1 LVGAI
6 HNFEGK
12 LFKYQPMAENKKS
25 FILYC
30 DLINTINKLPD
41 DKAGK
46 LFKIILSYVNDENPT
61 IDDILVDIAFEPI
74 KLQLKRDLKK
84 WDESLG
90 KKSSAGVV
98 SAFNKFK
105 ARVDDNIKK
114 LDIKKEIAICNKRIL
129 DNGGADIYYEK
140 CLEYLKSIEINPT
153 GVDSVATLSTVTV
166 TDTVNVTVNVTDN
179 VINNINTENSIEF
192 LHPQNLEDNNQS
204 LEVKKENTVLP
215 GGRQLHKLNDY
226 IKQNYPTVFR
236 LGQLT
241 DEQCEFIIKTYP
253 KDLIIDKLDAMENKK
268 DLVKKYKSSFLTL
281 KSWLKLGM
289 ENYKAKDQ
297 SRLSKNLSVLQS
309 ALQTLNEREQDGIQ

>member
-1 LVGAI
+1 
-6 HNFEGK
+6 
-12 LFKYQPMAENKKS
+12 MAENKKS

-114 LDIKKEIAICNKRIL
+114 LDIKKEIAICKKRII
-129 DNGGADIYYEK
+129 DNGGSDTYYEK
-140 CLEYLKSIEINPT
+140 CLEYLKSIEINST

-166 TDTVNVTVNVTDN
+166 TDTVTDTVNVTDN

-192 LHPQNLEDNNQS
+192 LHPQDLEDNNQY
-204 LEVKKENTVLP
+204 LKVKKENTVFP
-215 GGRQLHKLNDY
+215 VGKTDVDNRKL
-226 IKQNYPTVFR
+226 QFR
-236 LGQLT
+236 
-241 DEQCEFIIKTYP
+241 
-253 KDLIIDKLDAMENKK
+253 DKLIPFLDEYGKDTLRDFYNYWTENSKDGLKFRMEAQKFF
-268 DLVKKYKSSFLTL
+268 DVKRRLATWSKGDKF
-281 KSWLKLGM
+281 KQAEPKQ
-289 ENYKAKDQ
+289 E

-309 ALQTLNEREQDGIQ
+309 ALQTLNERENNQDAIQ